1 MSPTPRA
8 KSLLRRTVRIA
19 FYPVFRYFGPRFAGI
34 TQRLEALEARAVQET
49 QTMIRRLDE
58 FESRALTDVETTV
71 EVLSTARRSIGLL
84 DRRIAELDDLLSRL
98 PDAGDRSP
106 AQLIEFAFAVHAG
119 VALRPGSRVLLEGP
133 ANKELAFCLAAW
145 GHDVLNGQPGAGR
158 DVYSESGPIDAILHM
173 SGSEAADL
181 GGSGGPMLDRL
192 AVKRF
197 AELMAPGGQLVISVP
212 YGHGGGSESFDAAG
226 LEELLDGYEV
236 LELRILA
243 SQGQGSGG
251 WAEVERQP
259 ASDSWQHP
267 TTGLAL
273 VRAALSG

>member
-19 FYPVFRYFGPRFAGI
+19 FYPVFRYFGPRFSSI
-34 TQRLEALEARAVQET
+34 SQRLEALEARAVQET

-58 FESRALTDVETTV
+58 FEIRALTDVETTV

-84 DRRIAELDDLLSRL
+84 DRRIAELGDLLSRL
-98 PDAGDRSP
+98 PNSGDRSP
-106 AQLIEFAFAVHAG
+106 AQLIEFAFAVHSG
-119 VALRPGSRVLLEGP
+119 VALHPGSRVLVEGP
-133 ANKELAFCLAAW
+133 ANKELDFCLAAW
-145 GHDVLNGQPGAGR
+145 GHDVLDADLGVGR
-158 DVYSESGPIDAILHM
+158 AVYSDGDGPIDAIFFM
-173 SGSEAADL
+173 SGGDASDL
-181 GGSGGPMLDRL
+181 GGSGGRMLDRL

-197 AELMAPGGQLVISVP
+197 AELLAPGGQLVMSVP
-212 YGHGGGSESFDAAG
+212 YGHGRGSEAFDAGG
-226 LEELLDGYEV
+226 LEELLDGYTV

-243 SQGQGSGG
+243 RQGSGR
-251 WAEVERQP
+251 WTELERQP
-259 ASDSWQHP
+259 ASDFWQDA